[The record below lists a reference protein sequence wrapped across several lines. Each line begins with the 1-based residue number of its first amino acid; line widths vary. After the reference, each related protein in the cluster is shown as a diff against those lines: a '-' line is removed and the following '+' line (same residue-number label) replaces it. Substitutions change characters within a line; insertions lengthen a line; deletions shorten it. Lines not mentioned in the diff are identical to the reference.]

1 MLNTDLHNSSIKD
14 GRMTKQMFIANTKLI
29 DYAKQLTDDML
40 ILIYDEIQKNPFTL
54 GVIEDMKHKF
64 TILQKYFFI
73 DDKDA
78 NA

>member
-1 MLNTDLHNSSIKD
+1 
-14 GRMTKQMFIANTKLI
+14 
-29 DYAKQLTDDML
+29 ML

-73 DDKDA
+73 DDKDT